1 MSSAAVVSR
10 ALRVKNHLLSHFCRF
25 LLFSRKL
32 WVSRNHWSGKQQR
45 LSPDG
50 NVNVFNSLQ
59 FMNSLRTV
67 FVPLNATG
75 MLRFTNGEGCA
86 LIICLG
92 EATLLFLP
100 PFSVGVNS

>member
-10 ALRVKNHLLSHFCRF
+10 ALSVKNHLLSHF
-25 LLFSRKL
+25 LLFSRKS
-32 WVSRNHWSGKQQR
+32 WVSRNHWSSKQQQ

-86 LIICLG
+86 LIIW
-92 EATLLFLP
+92 
-100 PFSVGVNS
+100 SIK